1 MELKIHEGYK
11 KENMDDNSNIPS
23 SNESLGKIW
32 DHIIKNIGLTEL
44 VYNTFFADSK
54 ALSIKEDVF
63 TVVVPME
70 FAKRPL
76 KDHTL
81 SIEEKLKNIYN
92 KNIKFE
98 VICENEVKDYN
109 LGISNT
115 KEKENTTD
123 KKTGLKSEFTF
134 NNFVVGESNKH
145 AHSAALAT
153 ALEPGY
159 SSYNPLFFYSSV
171 GMGKTHLMQAIGNFV
186 LENKK
191 DTKIYYIACSEFIT
205 EFTQS
210 LVNKTTD
217 DLKNKYKNL
226 DLFLLDDVQSLEG
239 KKETQNAFFE
249 IFNSLVNNGKQVV
262 MCSDRPPAEINDLAE
277 RIRNRM
283 ISGIII
289 DIGMPK
295 FETRMAIIRKKAE
308 NLNVSISDEAIETI
322 AANSHSSIREMEGL
336 LNRVV
341 LFSKVENMPITKE
354 LAYEA
359 IKDIIKNEKP
369 VLDIDYIVKTVAEYY
384 DVPEESICSK
394 TRKKPTITYRQIA
407 IYLTR
412 KLLDTTL
419 NKIGSKFGGMNHST
433 VSSTCDKITLLIETN
448 KQISEDIEKIE
459 KNIKENT

>member
-159 SSYNPLFFYSSV
+159 SSYNPLFFYSREDHQN
-171 GMGKTHLMQAIGNFV
+171 T
-186 LENKK
+186 K
-191 DTKIYYIACSEFIT
+191 DIYIER
-205 EFTQS
+205 
-210 LVNKTTD
+210 K
-217 DLKNKYKNL
+217 
-226 DLFLLDDVQSLEG
+226 VQSAHG
-239 KKETQNAFFE
+239 KRRPGFVQNVGLRSTYSYKILHLKTQ
-249 IFNSLVNNGKQVV
+249 
-262 MCSDRPPAEINDLAE
+262 
-277 RIRNRM
+277 
-283 ISGIII
+283 
-289 DIGMPK
+289 
-295 FETRMAIIRKKAE
+295 
-308 NLNVSISDEAIETI
+308 
-322 AANSHSSIREMEGL
+322 
-336 LNRVV
+336 
-341 LFSKVENMPITKE
+341 
-354 LAYEA
+354 
-359 IKDIIKNEKP
+359 
-369 VLDIDYIVKTVAEYY
+369 
-384 DVPEESICSK
+384 
-394 TRKKPTITYRQIA
+394 
-407 IYLTR
+407 
-412 KLLDTTL
+412 TL
-419 NKIGSKFGGMNHST
+419 
-433 VSSTCDKITLLIETN
+433 
-448 KQISEDIEKIE
+448 
-459 KNIKENT
+459 